1 MRLRPYST
9 DDLPAVLDAWE
20 HVSRTAHAFLPDDFF
35 ETEKHDIA
43 HRWMPVADTTVV
55 EAYVAGGRAVLSNGP
70 FVAHSPLWGQ
80 AWLSST
86 GAARVDARAWAM

>member
-1 MRLRPYST
+1 MPKPFHVDYSFA
-9 DDLPAVLDAWE
+9 LPAPADTLE
-20 HVSRTAHAFLPDDFF
+20 LRLL
-35 ETEKHDIA
+35 
-43 HRWMPVADTTVV
+43 ADTTVV
-55 EAYVAGGRAVLSNGP
+55 EAYIAGGRAVLSNGP